1 MAYLSDFD
9 ISGYGLSAQRFRMN
23 LISSNIANANT
34 TRTAE
39 GGPYRRREVIF
50 KAVDFGA
57 QLNKKLREPKS
68 SIEGLNN
75 GQNALNVQNIVDN
88 EMNKALGGK
97 ILKGNGYDYLKNENP
112 LDDPDAPQ
120 FPKPA
125 VMSVVVDKVVRDDSD
140 FIMKYDPHHPDAD
153 EKGYV
158 MMPNI
163 NPVIEM
169 ADMIEAT
176 RAYQANVAA
185 FQSAKN
191 IATSALEMMRS

>member
-23 LISSNIANANT
+23 VISSNIANANT

-39 GGPYRRREVIF
+39 GGPYRRREVVF
-50 KAVDFGA
+50 KAIDFTSE
-57 QLNKKLREPKS
+57 LN
-68 SIEGLNN
+68 
-75 GQNALNVQNIVDN
+75 NALNSKTDFLQ
-88 EMNKALGGK
+88 
-97 ILKGNGYDYLKNENP
+97 NENP

-125 VMSVVVDKVVRDDSD
+125 LSSVIVDKVVRDDSD
-140 FIMKYDPHHPDAD
+140 FRLKYDPSHPDANA
-153 EKGYV
+153 KGYV
-158 MMPNI
+158 MLPNI

-169 ADMIEAT
+169 ADLVEAT
-176 RAYQANVAA
+176 RAYQANVSA

-191 IATSALEMMRS
+191 IANSAIELLKG